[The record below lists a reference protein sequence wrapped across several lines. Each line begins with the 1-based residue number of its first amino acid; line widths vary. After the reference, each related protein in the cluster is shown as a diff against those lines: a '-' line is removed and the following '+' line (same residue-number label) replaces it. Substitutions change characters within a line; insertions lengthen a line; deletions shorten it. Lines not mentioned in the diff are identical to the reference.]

1 SLNLIPFE
9 ALVDENNQYLVENY
23 QITYLT
29 SGRDLLRQNPKNNR
43 QTPLV
48 IANPKYQQQGE
59 IVTLDNYRSID
70 LSDRVFLPLAGTQEE
85 AETISQLFPEALT
98 LTKTKATE
106 NALKQVKNP
115 DFLHIATHGFFLP
128 KPTSENQTNSDNRLF
143 RSGLVFAGVEKRQS
157 GGDDGVFTAYEATLL
172 NLVGTQLVVLSACDT
187 GIGDISAGEGIY
199 GLRRAFVI
207 AGSESQMISLWKVE
221 DEATKDLM
229 VAYYQGL
236 KAGKGRRDALLEIQ
250 RDWLKQGDYQHP
262 YYWASFI
269 FSGDGTPIQKSEVR
283 SQKLEVRS

>member
-1 SLNLIPFE
+1 MKLDWKRTIQATL
-9 ALVDENNQYLVENY
+9 ALTIAEN
-23 QITYLT
+23 I
-29 SGRDLLRQNPKNNR
+29 
-43 QTPLV
+43 
-48 IANPKYQQQGE
+48 
-59 IVTLDNYRSID
+59 
-70 LSDRVFLPLAGTQEE
+70 TQE
-85 AETISQLFPEALT
+85 FPEALM

-128 KPTSENQTNSDNRLF
+128 KPRSENPTNFDNPLF
-143 RSGLVFAGVEKRQS
+143 RSGLVFAGVEKQQS
-157 GGDDGVFTAYEATLL
+157 GGDDGVFTAYEGTLL

-187 GIGDISAGEGIY
+187 GIGDISMGEGIY

-207 AGSESQMISLWKVE
+207 AGSESQMIRLWKVQ
-221 DEATKDLM
+221 DNATKDLM

-250 RDWLKQGDYQHP
+250 RDWLKEGEYEHP

-269 FSGDGTPIQKSEVR
+269 FSGDGTPMEF
-283 SQKLEVRS
+283 